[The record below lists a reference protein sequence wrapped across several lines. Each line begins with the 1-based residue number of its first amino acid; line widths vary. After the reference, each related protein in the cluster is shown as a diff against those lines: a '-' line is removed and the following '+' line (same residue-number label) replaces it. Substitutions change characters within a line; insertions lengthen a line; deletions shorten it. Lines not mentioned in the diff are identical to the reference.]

1 MCSDEGSY
9 EWWHYCAS
17 GKRHPGVRCTDYWV
31 SERQKYLDK
40 DKDLEKYLDK
50 DKDLDNYLDNYLDK
64 DKDKKSNTMDKFEEK
79 RMDWAN
85 FKKSQG
91 KKCG

>member
-17 GKRHPGVRCTDYWV
+17 GKRHPGVRCIDYWV

-40 DKDLEKYLDK
+40 DKDLAKYRDK
-50 DKDLDNYLDNYLDK
+50 DKDLIMLILLVLLPLQLPVRYEPAGHSTLEHSLH
-64 DKDKKSNTMDKFEEK
+64 T
-79 RMDWAN
+79 
-85 FKKSQG
+85 
-91 KKCG
+91 